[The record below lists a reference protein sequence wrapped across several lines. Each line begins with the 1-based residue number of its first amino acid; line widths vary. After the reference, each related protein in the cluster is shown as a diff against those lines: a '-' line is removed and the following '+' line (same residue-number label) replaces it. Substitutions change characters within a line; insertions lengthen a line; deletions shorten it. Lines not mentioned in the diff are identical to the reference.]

1 MHMGYPQWL
10 SYVTHPVA
18 AHVRRKANANPAPTQ
33 LVWTQ
38 RSPLSPRHVM
48 SGRGSGRVREPS
60 EGAIA
65 QSLGEI
71 CPREAANEAA
81 PCLASNSG
89 LRPG

>member
-38 RSPLSPRHVM
+38 RSPSPRHVM
-48 SGRGSGRVREPS
+48 SGRGSGRVRVGRGKPS

-71 CPREAANEAA
+71 CLGR
-81 PCLASNSG
+81 
-89 LRPG
+89 